1 MKSWTRWLVAVLLSI
16 GAGHAFADGSCQPGF
31 GLRAYPFYDKAGAYI
46 GTRQACAPIPC
57 TPGYQDSTCAAPLR
71 NGAIPQPQCQSGAGW
86 TMVTAAVWQGSRW
99 SQPQCNYAAPPS
111 CPSGFDTV
119 AASSWTGASWT
130 QPTCTPHITP
140 PPPISD
146 PNQVCTAAANNYTLT
161 AADMQSLNSAG
172 TSITRSAPFRQS
184 TSWQDWSTIAGAN
197 QSWPYQFGPRG
208 DRVFTGTW
216 TGPWYNNQL
225 ACHEQNSWAILC
237 FTNPANG
244 AVDSLKVY
252 VAGASNGQCNH

>member
-1 MKSWTRWLVAVLLSI
+1 MAVLLSI

-111 CPSGFDTV
+111 CPPGFDMLSSPV
-119 AASSWTGASWT
+119 WNGQSWSAPACAA
-130 QPTCTPHITP
+130 PLP
-140 PPPISD
+140 PAPVID

-161 AADMQSLNSAG
+161 AADMQRLNSANQ
-172 TSITRSAPFRQS
+172 SITRNAPFRQS
-184 TSWQDWSTIAGAN
+184 TQWQDWSTIPGVN
-197 QSWPYQFGPRG
+197 PNYPYNFGPGG
-208 DRVFTGTW
+208 DKVFTGTW
-216 TGPWYNNQL
+216 TGPWYNNQN
-225 ACHEQNSWAILC
+225 ACHEQNTWAVLC
-237 FTNPANG
+237 FINPSNG
-244 AVDSLKVY
+244 AVDSLSLNP
-252 VAGASNGQCNH
+252 AGASSGQCNH